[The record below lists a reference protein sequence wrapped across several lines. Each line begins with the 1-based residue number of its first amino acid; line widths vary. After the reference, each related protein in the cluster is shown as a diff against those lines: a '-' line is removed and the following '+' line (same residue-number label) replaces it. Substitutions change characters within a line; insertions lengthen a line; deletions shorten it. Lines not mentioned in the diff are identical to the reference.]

1 MLKDETEQVKTRGK
15 SMDSRTVNVETA
27 AKMLG
32 ISRGLAYELVSMGK
46 FPVPVIRL
54 GRRLVVPREPLDRL
68 LRSDSPTPHI
78 EHGAATDMN

>member
-1 MLKDETEQVKTRGK
+1 ME
-15 SMDSRTVNVETA
+15 SRTVNIETA

-32 ISRGLAYELVSMGK
+32 ISRGLAYELVSIGK

-68 LRSDSPTPHI
+68 LQSDSPTSNF
-78 EHGAATDMN
+78 EHGTATDMN